1 MENPFIDQVK
11 ADASAYLNTQSLL
24 SRLRIVGGLSRVL
37 GLFLLTLSIVLL
49 LFGFIAFCGVA
60 AVIGLSYCMPLWAA
74 ALLISAVFVL
84 LILLAFFY
92 RKQLFINPFVAILS
106 KHLFAEEG
114 RKAEEERLREE
125 AIND

>member
-84 LILLAFFY
+84 LILLAFFF

>member
-37 GLFLLTLSIVLL
+37 GLFLLTLRIVLL

-84 LILLAFFY
+84 LILLAFFF